1 MAPRGQR
8 ALAAPGCET
17 LLLAVVL
24 LDSAIITTFPDRSAA
39 PQRWKYNSHSDRLC
53 PPGYHASGHG
63 ECQPCTPGVD
73 YTNHSNYLPECIHCT
88 ICNKDE
94 KEIQSC
100 IPTRDTECQCKPGTF
115 RKEDSP
121 EFCHKCRTRCPE
133 GMVVESPCTH
143 QNDLKC
149 VPERSGIKANGEAPG
164 PGEAM
169 TTSPGILVSLSPVP
183 DNTQLLVG
191 IGIGVLIVLLLVL
204 PLLLGTWT
212 CRRSGGRWNPKHWH
226 TVFLWRSCPPVGPG
240 AQDNAQNEILGSG
253 DSQSTIPGEVEE
265 PENPTTVAVQ
275 SPEEGAHL
283 LGSAEAEEPLIKR
296 RWLIPV
302 NDTDFIEVLRGFFYK
317 FSDIV
322 PFNSWKPLARMLG
335 LTDNEIEII
344 EAGTNK
350 SDLLYELLMK
360 WTKKM
365 GQGVSINTLLNA
377 LEELGERSAK
387 DRIEELLVRSGH
399 FIYQDDGAELS

>member
-1 MAPRGQR
+1 MDPLGPSLWTK
-8 ALAAPGCET
+8 AL
-17 LLLAVVL
+17 VL

-149 VPERSGIKANGEAPG
+149 VPERSDSGDADPVLAWETLLGGSWGEDPLCPG
-164 PGEAM
+164 DPTESCVW
-169 TTSPGILVSLSPVP
+169 TPE
-183 DNTQLLVG
+183 
-191 IGIGVLIVLLLVL
+191 
-204 PLLLGTWT
+204 PLLCLL
-212 CRRSGGRWNPKHWH
+212 K
-226 TVFLWRSCPPVGPG
+226 VFLWRSCPPVGPG